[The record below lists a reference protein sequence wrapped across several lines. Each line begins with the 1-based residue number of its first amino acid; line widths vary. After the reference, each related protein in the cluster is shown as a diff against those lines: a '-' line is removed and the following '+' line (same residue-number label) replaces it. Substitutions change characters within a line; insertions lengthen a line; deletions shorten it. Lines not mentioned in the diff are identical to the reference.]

1 MARHGMLLGLAL
13 LCLLPGRAAP
23 AAEEALFQDLG
34 GMPGIERIVA
44 GLVDR
49 SVADPRI
56 AWSFDNVNH
65 ARLKRLIAQQVC
77 HLSGGPCPRRDRGMG
92 AAHRHLGLAEADFNA
107 LVENL
112 QDAMDA
118 AGTPFRTQ
126 LRLLALLAP
135 MKREIV
141 TR

>member
-1 MARHGMLLGLAL
+1 MRARLLALAL
-13 LCLLPGRAAP
+13 LMSPCGAVAQT
-23 AAEEALFQDLG
+23 LFDDLG
-34 GMPGIERIVA
+34 GMGRIERIVA
-44 GLVDR
+44 DTVDR

-65 ARLKRLIAQQVC
+65 DRLKRLIAQQFC
-77 HLSGGPCPRRDRGMG
+77 NLSGGPCARRERGMRP
-92 AAHRHLGLAEADFNA
+92 AHRHLQLTEADFNA
-107 LVENL
+107 LVEHL
-112 QDAMDA
+112 QDSMDA

-126 LRLLALLAP
+126 LRLIALLAP